1 MQTADYSAT
10 DSTTSTNYKER
21 MESATAVFDAIR
33 HIEDFL
39 MLLIL
44 IAFTS
49 YFVKHRHRERFE
61 LIIIFWMTTKYV
73 TGTINHWF
81 YDQENEL
88 ERNIFYGVY
97 FSAGS
102 IT

>member
-1 MQTADYSAT
+1 
-10 DSTTSTNYKER
+10 
-21 MESATAVFDAIR
+21 
-33 HIEDFL
+33 

-44 IAFTS
+44 IAFTA
-49 YFVKHRHRERFE
+49 YIIKHRRRERFE

-88 ERNIFYGVY
+88 EKNIFYGVY

-102 IT
+102 ITQWIYAS